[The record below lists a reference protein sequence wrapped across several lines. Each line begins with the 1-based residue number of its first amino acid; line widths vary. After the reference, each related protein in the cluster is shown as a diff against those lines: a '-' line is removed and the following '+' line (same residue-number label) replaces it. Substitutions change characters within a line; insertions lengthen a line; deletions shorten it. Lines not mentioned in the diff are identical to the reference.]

1 MTGLA
6 MDIEDRGLSNKG
18 GNGLSPEG
26 DVVFKAVSD
35 LESLGENP
43 LCVKRGLP
51 SSIGVGGGDV
61 EAADGPGMGSGV
73 ETVVGFCVV
82 SRKEFSLPADNC

>member
-6 MDIEDRGLSNKG
+6 VDIEDGGVSNRG
-18 GNGLSPEG
+18 GNGRSPEG
-26 DVVFKAVSD
+26 DVVFKAESD

-43 LCVKRGLP
+43 MYVRRGLP
-51 SSIGVGGGDV
+51 SCIGVGGGDV
-61 EAADGPGMGSGV
+61 EAEDGPGMGSGV

-82 SRKEFSLPADNC
+82 SRKECSLPVDNC